1 LLSFLNL
8 QIELRDT
15 LRSRL
20 LAHALRSSRSVSSR
34 AAKAREYNAEGGKMF
49 DGFGVLIGI
58 WSAIAIL
65 WLVNKILQNLK
76 NLKH

>member
-1 LLSFLNL
+1 
-8 QIELRDT
+8 
-15 LRSRL
+15 
-20 LAHALRSSRSVSSR
+20 
-34 AAKAREYNAEGGKMF
+34 MF